1 MEGLREPGLGG
12 YQESPTNNRTSSD
25 RMGSQRGRGG
35 QAAGREGGRGGGGEG
50 EAEGGGGGGGKGGGG
65 GGGYLHSNP
74 QSQPGQTA
82 QRLSMTLLCQLDKL
96 TPVKFTTD
104 MITPHPVPR
113 HEEDLQSATT
123 RFKKREQ
130 DRDKVVVKKTH

>member
-1 MEGLREPGLGG
+1 M
-12 YQESPTNNRTSSD
+12 
-25 RMGSQRGRGG
+25 
-35 QAAGREGGRGGGGEG
+35 
-50 EAEGGGGGGGKGGGG
+50 
-65 GGGYLHSNP
+65 HSNP